1 MLEAFGEAGVRTVV
15 LKLGSRGAALL
26 WNGRVIVGEPLPAAS
41 RHRNSLRRAE
51 RDLAFT
57 EVLAIA
63 SALKIDAETL
73 RTLAETFERA
83 GAAATQTKRDQLSRD
98 LNDLQRVAVE
108 AAIEARALA

>member
-1 MLEAFGEAGVRTVV
+1 MNLTRTSVGLAVRAAREAAGHT
-15 LKLGSRGAALL
+15 LKDLAGLTGISLSSLSRSE
-26 WNGRVIVGEPLPAAS
+26 N
-41 RHRNSLRRAE
+41 AE

-98 LNDLQRVAVE
+98 LNDLQRIAVE